1 MRLTDVAWTRDHHGK
16 PVLALNMDG
25 HPVYIRSG
33 QKTELTR
40 RGIVDG
46 IVFLDSE
53 RSSQSPD
60 AYIHGNYAPAFQGL
74 DLVGCTDDP
83 DVFALYQ
90 AMCEAIRTG
99 TWHEG
104 RRADGGSDGD
114 RITGVSPS
122 C

>member
-16 PVLALNMDG
+16 PVLELKIDG
-25 HPVYIRSG
+25 HPAYIHSS

-53 RSSQSPD
+53 RRGQSPGV
-60 AYIHGNYAPAFQGL
+60 YIHGDYAPAYQGL
-74 DLVGCTDDP
+74 DLVGCTDDAG
-83 DVFALYQ
+83 VFALYLS
-90 AMCEAIRTG
+90 MCDAIRAG

-104 RRADGGSDGD
+104 ARPAS
-114 RITGVSPS
+114 T
-122 C
+122 